1 MNTEEKS
8 KSGSKLE
15 FDSNYDLRLV
25 SNLSPALR
33 WVLVLPIAL
42 LCLWFILHTISL
54 LNLHYQTLMNT
65 GL

>member
-1 MNTEEKS
+1 MNTEEKP

-33 WVLVLPIAL
+33 WVLVLPI
-42 LCLWFILHTISL
+42 SL
-54 LNLHYQTLMNT
+54 SCCVYGSSSIQFHC
-65 GL
+65 